1 MVKKSM
7 TIDPSRH
14 RRKIDQKEI
23 KEIIEESKTN
33 FREIIGKA
41 FKAEDGLTESE
52 FFLLVALD
60 NIAKALA
67 KIG

>member
-1 MVKKSM
+1 MGRIE
-7 TIDPSRH
+7 IDPSRH
-14 RRKIDQKEI
+14 RRKIDQKEV

-41 FKAEDGLTESE
+41 FEAEAGINE
-52 FFLLVALD
+52 FEFHLLVALD